1 MTEQEAYIVLNM
13 LNGIGPA
20 RMNILK
26 SRFGSPCNI
35 LSASENDLAT
45 LPGVGRVLAGKI
57 ANWEKEVDLASE
69 LDLAEKGGVKII
81 TPEEEDY
88 PLVLKELRDAPLCLY
103 VRGELPGNIGDRSL
117 GIVGTRSMSHY
128 GDRMTRHLAE
138 SAAYSHFTVIS
149 GLAYGVDACAHK
161 AVLDA
166 GGKTVSVLGGGLAR
180 IQPQDH
186 VPLAREIVEK
196 GGAVISEFPMQT
208 NPTRHTFPMRNRIIS
223 GLSTAVLVVEAGLN
237 SGSLI
242 TANFAI
248 EQNKT
253 LFAVPGHADDP
264 GAAGCNAL
272 IRQGAVLV
280 ENFDHILEEF
290 EFLPTFSSGRNM
302 IRETPSSF
310 GKDMGENGEEKRMEE
325 GKEEGGEEE
334 DTTRLL
340 DILKKEKTSSLENLA
355 EKSALPAS
363 TISSL
368 LIMLELEHKVQRL
381 DSGLY
386 RLKM

>member
-26 SRFGSPCNI
+26 SRFGSASEI
-35 LSASENDLAT
+35 LKAGASDLSA
-45 LPGVGRVLAGKI
+45 LPGVGKVLGEKI
-57 ANWEKEVDLASE
+57 ASWEKYTDLAKE
-69 LDLAEKGGVKII
+69 LELAEKGGVKIV
-81 TPEEEDY
+81 TLADEEEY
-88 PLVLKELRDAPLCLY
+88 PEVLRQMRDAPLCLY
-103 VRGELPGNIGDRSL
+103 IRGELPANIGDRSL

-128 GDRMTRHLAE
+128 GSRMTKHLSEA
-138 SAAYSHFTVIS
+138 AAYSSFIVIS
-149 GLAYGVDACAHK
+149 GLAYGVDACAHR

-196 GGAVISEFPMQT
+196 GGAVISEFPMET

-223 GLSTAVLVVEAGLN
+223 GLSTGVLVVEAGLN

-242 TANFAI
+242 TANFAL

-264 GAAGCNAL
+264 GAAGCNSL

-280 ENFDHILEEF
+280 ESFDHILEEF
-290 EFLPTFSSGRNM
+290 EFLPAFRSTRNIVREEPALFGRN
-302 IRETPSSF
+302 
-310 GKDMGENGEEKRMEE
+310 DEEKRENPQE
-325 GKEEGGEEE
+325 IQTSEEE
-334 DTTRLL
+334 DDSSKLL
-340 DILKKEKTSSLENLA
+340 AVLKKERTASLETIA
-355 EKSALPAS
+355 EKSGLSAS
-363 TISSL
+363 TLSSL
-368 LIMLELEHKVQRL
+368 LIMLELEHKIVRL

-386 RLKM
+386 QAKI